1 MQQPVYR
8 DLDRLIGAGL
18 VDVALVGQRPF
29 TRREIVRLIQEASQ
43 SPPRRPMSE
52 AMSRML
58 ERLRTE
64 FSEDLA
70 SPSPDT
76 RRRTRVYS
84 RGLEVLRLDSPA
96 RPIPSDPLGS
106 IDARINPLLN
116 GRGGVRFRDGFNA
129 ALEAQVGFPL
139 GGHFLVQAMPRVSAG
154 SGTDGG
160 FFDAKASVLTG
171 VATWRNARAEFG
183 RQPVAFGQNID
194 GGLVFSS
201 SGPPLDM
208 VRVSSE
214 APFRAPWVLRWLGPL
229 RASAFLADLGSAQD
243 IPHATLFAYKL
254 SAQILPWFELASFAV
269 GEQGGVGAP
278 HVRFTDYVVDLI
290 PVVKYSIRHKNR
302 SQFSNKF
309 AGVDWRLRVP
319 PLHGLQFYGDVTL
332 DDADPRR
339 WRSTFVDDGGEVF
352 GMSIQDLGAR
362 GALSAA
368 TEYHHTG
375 LRYFKHTV
383 FSSGFAFNQTV
394 TGDQLG
400 NQGDGGYLR
409 LRWDGGGRMALTL
422 DLASERRRGD
432 QWGSTSTPPN
442 EDDFRFVLLSS
453 LPPEWRRRASLE
465 WLTRGA
471 GSRVALTVAY
481 ERATNFAFIAD
492 RTQNNLLL
500 GASIHA
506 DR

>member
-1 MQQPVYR
+1 
-8 DLDRLIGAGL
+8 
-18 VDVALVGQRPF
+18 
-29 TRREIVRLIQEASQ
+29 
-43 SPPRRPMSE
+43 
-52 AMSRML
+52 
-58 ERLRTE
+58 
-64 FSEDLA
+64 
-70 SPSPDT
+70 
-76 RRRTRVYS
+76 
-84 RGLEVLRLDSPA
+84 
-96 RPIPSDPLGS
+96 
-106 IDARINPLLN
+106 
-116 GRGGVRFRDGFNA
+116 
-129 ALEAQVGFPL
+129 L
-139 GGHFLVQAMPRVSAG
+139 GGHFLVQAMPRVSVG
-154 SGTDGG
+154 SAAADP
-160 FFDAKASVLTG
+160 FVDAKASGLSG
-171 VATWRNARAEFG
+171 VATWRNARVEFG

-214 APFRAPWVLRWLGPL
+214 APFRAPWVFRRLGPL
-229 RASAFLADLGSAQD
+229 RASAFLADLGSDQD

-254 SAQILPWFELASFAV
+254 SGQILPWFELASFAV

-309 AGVDWRLRVP
+309 AGIDWRLRVP
-319 PLHGLQFYGDVTL
+319 PLHGLQFYGDVTF

-352 GMSIQDLGAR
+352 GISIQDLGAH

-409 LRWDGGGRMALTL
+409 LRWDGGGRRALTL

-432 QWGSTSTPPN
+432 QWGSTSIPPN
-442 EDDFRFVLLSS
+442 DDDFRFVLLSS

-465 WLTRGA
+465 WLTRGDGVRA
-471 GSRVALTVAY
+471 ALTVAY
-481 ERATNFAFIAD
+481 ERATNFAFVAD
-492 RTQNNLLL
+492 RTQNNLLI
-500 GASIHA
+500 GASFHA